1 MADAINAGADPMV
14 DRNGGVFAISVS
26 LTDKGLAQRDEVVAA
41 IFNYLKMLRSEG
53 IKQSYFDEISHVLNL
68 DFRYPS
74 ITRDMDYIEWLVDTM
89 LRVPVEHALDA
100 PYLADRY
107 DPKAIA
113 ERLDAMTPQNAR
125 IWFVSPDEPH
135 NKTAYF
141 VNAPYQVD
149 KITPQRFTQWQQ
161 LESGISLS
169 LPALNP
175 YIPDDFTL
183 TKPSHESKTGNG
195 GG

>member
-1 MADAINAGADPMV
+1 
-14 DRNGGVFAISVS
+14 
-26 LTDKGLAQRDEVVAA
+26 
-41 IFNYLKMLRSEG
+41 
-53 IKQSYFDEISHVLNL
+53 
-68 DFRYPS
+68 
-74 ITRDMDYIEWLVDTM
+74 MDYIEWLVDTM

-161 LESGISLS
+161 LGSGISCRCRRS
-169 LPALNP
+169 TRTSRMTLP
-175 YIPDDFTL
+175 
-183 TKPSHESKTGNG
+183 
-195 GG
+195 

>member
-1 MADAINAGADPMV
+1 
-14 DRNGGVFAISVS
+14 
-26 LTDKGLAQRDEVVAA
+26 
-41 IFNYLKMLRSEG
+41 
-53 IKQSYFDEISHVLNL
+53 
-68 DFRYPS
+68 
-74 ITRDMDYIEWLVDTM
+74 MDYIEWLVDTM

-183 TKPSHESKTGNG
+183 TKPSHEFKKPEKVVDKPGLRVLYMP
-195 GG
+195 